1 MRIVPIFFA
10 KKMRYGQEVSECDHT
25 NTCEKLRNKQH
36 CDFKVHAT
44 TLKNDEMLS
53 PRIARTSVKL
63 LNTTTTFDSR
73 SMSASSASKC
83 LWLKWTSTQDN
94 ISKNTTAQTRT
105 YFARADSLEGE
116 DTRGWSTRRTNRRWK
131 EERRNTLFVVPTNP
145 NRAQVLPLSQA
156 ACMAI
161 AWYKSNPA
169 HGLSSKLTNILISL
183 ACQRTNYRCQ
193 WQSARRIQSH
203 NLMHHWHRE
212 FGNDTW
218 TQQADSS
225 TTHWKRHQ
233 KVTETH
239 NISCVTS
246 NSPWRLGSIMIN
258 DNDSVKSS
266 YVPFKYQSAHEM
278 WNYKI
283 SRNAHVRENQME
295 IGE

>member
-10 KKMRYGQEVSECDHT
+10 KKMRNGQEVSECDHT
-25 NTCEKLRNKQH
+25 NTCEKLRNKEQ
-36 CDFKVHAT
+36 CDFKVAT

-156 ACMAI
+156 VCLAI

-193 WQSARRIQSH
+193 WQSSA
-203 NLMHHWHRE
+203 E
-212 FGNDTW
+212 FK
-218 TQQADSS
+218 S
-225 TTHWKRHQ
+225 T
-233 KVTETH
+233 
-239 NISCVTS
+239 ISCTTGTGS
-246 NSPWRLGSIMIN
+246 LETTPEHNRQLPHTEKDTRRLQKHITDRVSRRTHR
-258 DNDSVKSS
+258 DVL
-266 YVPFKYQSAHEM
+266 VQS
-278 WNYKI
+278 W
-283 SRNAHVRENQME
+283 
-295 IGE
+295 